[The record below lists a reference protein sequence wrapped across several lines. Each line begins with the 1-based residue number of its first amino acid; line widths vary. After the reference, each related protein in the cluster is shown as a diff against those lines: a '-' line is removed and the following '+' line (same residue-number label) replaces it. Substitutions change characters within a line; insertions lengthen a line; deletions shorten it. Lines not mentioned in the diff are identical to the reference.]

1 MDQVNIFNENVVA
14 YEAWYEKYPEVY
26 LSEVAALKEQFL
38 KLPENIKG
46 IEVGIGTGRFAKIL
60 GIKEGVEPANE
71 MAAIALKR
79 GIEVVNGTAENLPMR
94 DMYFDFVLFVTICH
108 LNSVKQAFKEAYRV
122 LKPKGSI
129 VVGFIDKDQKI
140 GKTYEENRMR
150 STFFRY
156 ANFYSVAQVTKLL
169 KEAGF
174 KDFEYNQTL
183 FGELDEI
190 KEVQLPKQSYGEGSF
205 VVVKAIKK

>member
-1 MDQVNIFNENVVA
+1 MNQIKIFNENVEA

-26 LSEVAALKEQFL
+26 LSEVAAIKEQML

-46 IEVGIGTGRFAKIL
+46 IEVGLGTGRFAKVL
-60 GIKEGVEPANE
+60 GIKEGIEPASE
-71 MAAIALKR
+71 MAELALKR
-79 GIEVVNGTAENLPMR
+79 GIEVINGTAENLPIK
-94 DMYFDFVLFVTICH
+94 DLYYDFVLFVTICH
-108 LNSVKQAFKEAYRV
+108 LNNVKRAFKEAYRI
-122 LKPKGSI
+122 LKPKGSVI
-129 VVGFIDKDQKI
+129 VGFIDKDQKI
-140 GKTYEENRMR
+140 GKTYEENKMR

-156 ANFYSVAQVTKLL
+156 ANFYSVPYVTKLL

-190 KEVQLPKQSYGEGSF
+190 KEVQLPKQGFGKGSF
-205 VVVKAIKK
+205 VVVKAVKK